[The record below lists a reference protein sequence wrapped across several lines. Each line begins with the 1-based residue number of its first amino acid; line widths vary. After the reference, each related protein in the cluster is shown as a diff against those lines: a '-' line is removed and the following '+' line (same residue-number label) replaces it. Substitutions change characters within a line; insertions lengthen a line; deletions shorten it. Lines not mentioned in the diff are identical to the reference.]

1 MGFQNWTIS
10 EDELDAQI
18 VRAKATRKEANAT
31 EPRAKSVAFDCSSGL
46 IVISL
51 KNGAFFSFPPSLVQG
66 LGEAPP
72 ESLNDVWLNTS
83 GSSVHWEKLDA
94 DFEVAA
100 LVAGAFGTKAWMSE
114 LGRKGGQATSP
125 TKTESSRNNGKKG
138 GRPKKTQMP
147 TSQVVTN

>member
-10 EDELDAQI
+10 EEELDAQI
-18 VRAKATRKEANAT
+18 AKAKAARKEANAI
-31 EPRAKSVAFDCSSGL
+31 EPRAKSVAFDQASGL
-46 IVISL
+46 IVIAL

-114 LGRKGGQATSP
+114 LGRKGGQAISP
-125 TKTESSRNNGKKG
+125 AKAEASRNNGKKG
-138 GRPKKTQMP
+138 GRPKKSLQQTA
-147 TSQVVTN
+147 